1 MPKNKHSQATLIET
15 ISEDNLEKNTKD
27 HGPEKSDKPSTDPKK
42 PSKRLIFSLITIA
55 LFLCI
60 ITGTFLLIFSKK
72 PETKDE
78 TEHQLTE
85 VESTPFYF
93 YDNLTGEVISHSGIQ
108 YNERGEKIIEADGST
123 RKLSVK
129 EAEQMAKNANEQ
141 PIYCIQ
147 IPNGLDGARPQVGL
161 HRASIVFE
169 AIAEVGITRF
179 AAIFKNPVGAQAI
192 GPIRSLRLYHLEWDT
207 PFDCTVVHAGGADDA
222 LAAVRNY
229 RHISE
234 SVNYMWRNY
243 GQWSGG
249 AYLGYTAP
257 NNLFTSGPLLATF
270 LENTARGSFSKP
282 KSFARLTKDESDA
295 QKKEIEESQVKKDE
309 DQTNTQNEVQ
319 DKSQDT
325 KKENPKKLVSNIH
338 IHFNRQQG
346 FNVNYAYSKNT
357 NTYFRSYANGETH
370 LSYTCENVP
379 AKPSPKRDCN
389 QPYQINPDVVIVMR
403 VKERTSPLDG
413 YHEDITTTGSGKV
426 HIFQN
431 GTVFEG
437 TWHKANRESQISF
450 KTTTG
455 EEIKLKPGRTWISA
469 IPDSYG
475 KLSYE

>member
-1 MPKNKHSQATLIET
+1 MPKDKQINKTPHVKNAAENEFKAT
-15 ISEDNLEKNTKD
+15 TK
-27 HGPEKSDKPSTDPKK
+27 KSN
-42 PSKRLIFSLITIA
+42 KRLILSIITIV

-60 ITGTFLLIFSKK
+60 ITGTLFLFFTKK
-72 PETKDE
+72 SDPENDTKRE
-78 TEHQLTE
+78 LTE
-85 VESTPFYF
+85 VDSTPFYF
-93 YDNLTGEVISHSGIQ
+93 YDNLTGEVVSYSGIQ
-108 YNERGEKIIEADGST
+108 YDEHGNKIVEADGST

-129 EAEQMAKNANEQ
+129 EAERMAEDANRQ
-141 PIYCIQ
+141 PNYCIQ

-179 AAIFKNPVGAQAI
+179 AAVFKNPTAQQAI

-207 PFDCTVVHAGGADDA
+207 PFDCTIVHAGGADDA

-234 SVNYMWRNY
+234 SVTYMWRNY
-243 GQWSGG
+243 GQWASGR
-249 AYLGYTAP
+249 YLGYTAP

-282 KSFARLTKDESDA
+282 KSFTRLTKEETDV
-295 QKKEIEESQVKKDE
+295 QKKEVEDSRTKKDE
-309 DQTNTQNEVQ
+309 DQNSKDNNQNQKAENSAQ
-319 DKSQDT
+319 QNASSNSESI
-325 KKENPKKLVSNIH
+325 KKPEPRKLVSNIH
-338 IHFNRQQG
+338 IHFGRQQG
-346 FNVNYAYSKNT
+346 FNVNYVYNKDA
-357 NTYFRSYANGETH
+357 NTYFRSYANGEAH
-370 LSYTCENVP
+370 LSYTCDNVP
-379 AKPSPKRDCN
+379 STPSPKRDCG
-389 QPYQINPDVVIVMR
+389 QPTQINPDVVIVMR

-413 YHEDITTTGSGKV
+413 YHEDITTTGSGIA

-437 TWHKANRESQISF
+437 TWHKANRDTQISF
-450 KTTTG
+450 KAASG

>member
-1 MPKNKHSQATLIET
+1 MPKNKHNQATPIET
-15 ISEDNLEKNTKD
+15 TLEDNLEKDTKD
-27 HGPEKSDKPSTDPKK
+27 HDPEKSDKPSTDPKK

-60 ITGTFLLIFSKK
+60 ITGTFLLLFSKK
-72 PETKDE
+72 PETEDE
-78 TEHQLTE
+78 TQRQLTE

-207 PFDCTVVHAGGADDA
+207 PFDCTIVHAGGAYDA
-222 LAAVRNY
+222 LTAVRNY

-295 QKKEIEESQVKKDE
+295 QKKEIEESQIKKDE
-309 DQTNTQNEVQ
+309 KQTDSPDQTQ
-319 DKSQDT
+319 DKTPS
-325 KKENPKKLVSNIH
+325 EPKKLASNIH
-338 IHFNRQQG
+338 IRFNHQQG

-357 NTYFRSYANGETH
+357 NTYF
-370 LSYTCENVP
+370 
-379 AKPSPKRDCN
+379 
-389 QPYQINPDVVIVMR
+389 
-403 VKERTSPLDG
+403 
-413 YHEDITTTGSGKV
+413 
-426 HIFQN
+426 IF
-431 GTVFEG
+431 
-437 TWHKANRESQISF
+437 
-450 KTTTG
+450 
-455 EEIKLKPGRTWISA
+455 
-469 IPDSYG
+469 
-475 KLSYE
+475 